1 MMAAGVVGVLSVRE
15 RESDALDPQEL
26 DAVTA
31 SVPPVNPVLK
41 RRLMELVPAPDR
53 IVVLAGIVQLYVVA
67 PVTVLQL
74 YWMTSLGQ
82 ALRFPVMEFGAA
94 GAPANTVTV
103 EHRELLVPQA
113 LMAET
118 QIVPES
124 ALPALTLME
133 FPLPPEVIFIPV
145 GTVQL
150 YDVAPLTELA
160 VYVAAKGAQPL
171 RFPDIDAGVEG
182 VDATTTVTSAVS
194 VHAPCAPTTV

>member
-1 MMAAGVVGVLSVRE
+1 MSVRE

-67 PVTVLQL
+67 PVTVLQV

-82 ALRFPVMEFGAA
+82 ALRFPVREFGAT

-103 EHRELLVPQA
+103 EHRALLVPQA
-113 LMAET
+113 LIAET
-118 QIVPES
+118 QTLPER

-150 YDVAPLTELA
+150 
-160 VYVAAKGAQPL
+160 
-171 RFPDIDAGVEG
+171 
-182 VDATTTVTSAVS
+182 
-194 VHAPCAPTTV
+194 